1 MKTWHLI
8 APREL
13 KEFEQNEAPLKAGE
27 ARIKIFNVL
36 LNSFDAMVYDG
47 TMDAAYPLIPGRFAV
62 GKVVA
67 LDESDTPDAEKGSR
81 VFLNPVFP
89 DSNFKGDS
97 TPLLGME
104 STKFAGQTCDGF
116 LAPYVTVRP
125 ENLCV
130 LPESVSNETAL
141 YTYLIALAESALDK
155 IGEIK
160 GKYIAVVGATAL
172 GIILCQL
179 LVYYQ
184 AVPVLIDSRTTRLE
198 FARQCGVTYA
208 FLNDENLDANI
219 NDITGAA
226 FADGAVYVAS
236 GNAVVNTVAFRVTAP
251 EKTVVFCGF
260 APQNLQVNLEMALK
274 KQLHIIGVSDA
285 SENISSAIN
294 LLANKAVDVNRFAHS
309 VYPLEE
315 LPKAYEAGAAD
326 RGTDHNI
333 RLTVIDCYG
342 KL

>member
-8 APREL
+8 APGEF
-13 KEFEQNEAPLKAGE
+13 KEFEQSEAPLKTGE
-27 ARIKIFNVL
+27 ARVKIFNVL

-47 TMDAAYPLIPGRFAV
+47 VMNAAFPLIPGRFAV
-62 GKVVA
+62 GKITA
-67 LDESDTPDAEKGSR
+67 IEENGACAAEKGNR

-89 DSNFKGDS
+89 DKAFRGDS

-104 STKFAGQTCDGF
+104 SVKIAGQTCDGF
-116 LAPYVTVRP
+116 LAPYVNISTD
-125 ENLCV
+125 NLCA

-141 YTYLIALAESALDK
+141 YTYLIALAETALDK

-172 GIILCQL
+172 GVILCQL

-219 NDITGAA
+219 NAITGAA
-226 FADGAVYVAS
+226 FADGAIYVAS
-236 GNAVVNTVAFRVTAP
+236 GNAVVNNVAFRVTAP

-260 APQNLQVNLEMALK
+260 APQNLQVNLEMALR

-285 SENISSAIN
+285 TENISSAVN
-294 LLANKAVDVNRFAHS
+294 LLANKAVDVERFS
-309 VYPLEE
+309 RRTYPLDE
-315 LPKAYEAGAAD
+315 LPRAYADSAAE

-333 RLTVIDCYG
+333 NLTVIDCYG

>member
-13 KEFEQNEAPLKAGE
+13 KELEQNEAPLKKGE
-27 ARIKIFNVL
+27 ARVKIFNVL
-36 LNSFDAMVYDG
+36 LNSLDAMVYDG
-47 TMDAAYPLIPGRFAV
+47 SMNAAYPLIPGRFAV

-67 LDESDTPDAEKGSR
+67 LEEEDAVSVEKGNR
-81 VFLNPVFP
+81 VFLNPILP
-89 DSNFKGDS
+89 DEHFTGDS
-97 TPLLGME
+97 TALLGME
-104 STKFAGQTCDGF
+104 SVKVAGQTCDGF
-116 LAPYVTVRP
+116 LAPYVTLRT

-130 LPESVSNETAL
+130 LPESVSTETAL
-141 YTYLIALAESALDK
+141 YTYLIALAETALDR

-179 LVYYQ
+179 LAYYQ
-184 AVPVLIDSRTTRLE
+184 AVPVLIDGRTTRLD

-219 NDITGAA
+219 NSITGAA
-226 FADGAVYVAS
+226 FADGAIYVAS

-251 EKTVVFCGF
+251 QKSVVFCGF
-260 APQNLQVNLEMALK
+260 APQSLQVNLELALK

-294 LLANKAVDVNRFAHS
+294 LLANKAVDVNRFSHRT
-309 VYPLEE
+309 YPLDD
-315 LPKAYEAGAAD
+315 LPKAYADGAAE
-326 RGTDHNI
+326 RGTNHNI
-333 RLTVIDCYG
+333 NLTIIDCYG

>member
-13 KEFEQNEAPLKAGE
+13 KEFEQNETPLKKGE
-27 ARIKIFNVL
+27 ARVKIFNVL
-36 LNSFDAMVYDG
+36 LNSLDAMVYDG
-47 TMDAAYPLIPGRFAV
+47 SINASYPIIPGRFAV

-67 LDESDTPDAEKGSR
+67 IDEDNVLAAEKGNR
-81 VFLNPVFP
+81 VFLNPVLP
-89 DSNFKGDS
+89 DEHFSGDS
-97 TPLLGME
+97 TALLGME
-104 STKFAGQTCDGF
+104 SVKVAGQTCDGF
-116 LAPYVTVRP
+116 LTPYVNIRA

-130 LPESVSNETAL
+130 LPESVSGETAL
-141 YTYLIALAESALDK
+141 YTYLIALAETALDR

-172 GIILCQL
+172 GVILCQL

-184 AVPVLIDSRTTRLE
+184 AVPVLIDSRTTRLD

-219 NDITGAA
+219 NAITGAA
-226 FADGAVYVAS
+226 FADGAIYVAS

-260 APQNLQVNLEMALK
+260 APQNLQVNLELALK

-294 LLANKAVDVNRFAHS
+294 LLANRAVDVNRFSHCT
-309 VYPLEE
+309 YFLDD
-315 LPKAYEAGAAD
+315 LPKAYADGAAE
-326 RGTDHNI
+326 RGKNQNI
-333 RLTVIDCYG
+333 NLTVIDCYG